1 MVGPYVC
8 IALVHDY
15 LALGHIRY
23 KASLPWTFKPLKP
36 GFLQVAQPFRL
47 LLHLIQPYGP
57 WPLEVA
63 LALAFGF
70 FSLLAP
76 LALSVLAVLAA
87 AGLFIFWA
95 CCFSN
100 MAWKACWFHWSSV
113 LVALPFHAI
122 YSLVEHLTQAV
133 ANQPGA
139 PYGVPCLQVYP
150 GDPKPNQNPEARYFD
165 QMALIMAQP
174 AGSSKEPIGPPLCSQ
189 PHMAMHQHMPC
200 SQMHFH

>member
-1 MVGPYVC
+1 MVGPYMC

-23 KASLPWTFKPLKP
+23 QASLPWTFKPLKP

-47 LLHLIQPYGP
+47 PLHLIQPYGP
-57 WPLEVA
+57 WPLEVS
-63 LALAFGF
+63 LALASGF

-76 LALSVLAVLAA
+76 LALSVLSVLAALAA
-87 AGLFIFWA
+87 AGFFIFWA

-150 GDPKPNQNPEARYFD
+150 EDPSPLARR
-165 QMALIMAQP
+165 
-174 AGSSKEPIGPPLCSQ
+174 CSNWFTKTKILR
-189 PHMAMHQHMPC
+189 PGTLTRWL
-200 SQMHFH
+200 